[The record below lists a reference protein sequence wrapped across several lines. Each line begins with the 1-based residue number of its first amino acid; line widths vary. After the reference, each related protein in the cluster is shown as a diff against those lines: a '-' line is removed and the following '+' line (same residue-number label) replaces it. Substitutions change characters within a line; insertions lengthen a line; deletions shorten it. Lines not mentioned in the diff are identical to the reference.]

1 MSFSMCLIQS
11 WMRFS
16 TLCSWSCVTIEIEIF
31 GQLLPGQP
39 RKQTLELE
47 RPMFVQDVALRLGL
61 NPKEIG
67 LMTINGVQSELEESV
82 PSKCRLCFFPHMSG
96 G

>member
-1 MSFSMCLIQS
+1 M
-11 WMRFS
+11 
-16 TLCSWSCVTIEIEIF
+16 TIEIELF
-31 GQLLPGQP
+31 GQLLPGKP

-47 RPMFVQDVALRLGL
+47 RPMLVQDVALRLGL

-67 LMTINGVQSELEESV
+67 LMTMDGIQSELEESV
-82 PSKCRLCFFPHMSG
+82 PPTCRLCFFPHMSG